1 MGSRSRLCAG
11 EGQANKSNIWQNF
24 GISTVLMYGRTRPCD
39 WMGNKSALQRGSMK
53 GYFQPIT
60 VCVNPDGDFGP
71 RNFASPDNAQ
81 PMYVFLTD
89 GLLTTPAS

>member
-1 MGSRSRLCAG
+1 
-11 EGQANKSNIWQNF
+11 
-24 GISTVLMYGRTRPCD
+24 
-39 WMGNKSALQRGSMK
+39 MK